1 MFTISSQSDYGLII
15 ISSLLKKK
23 VFVPLSDLVQDTKLP
38 QRFLA
43 RIGSELANHGLLK
56 SLEGRNGGY
65 KLTEKVKNIN
75 LYEYLTIF
83 ESDVEVCKCCEVDYD
98 CQYKGLC
105 RHGNFLQSKLNK
117 IIIDQLKKIM
127 LVDIFK

>member
-1 MFTISSQSDYGLII
+1 MFTINSQSDYGLII

-23 VFVPLSDLVQDTKLP
+23 DFVPLSELVQDTKLP
-38 QRFLA
+38 KRFLA
-43 RIGSELANHGLLK
+43 RIGSQLANYRLLK

-65 KLTEKVKNIN
+65 KLTDKVKKIN

-83 ESDVEVCKCCEVDYD
+83 ESDVEICKCCEEDYD

-105 RHGNFLQSKLNK
+105 QHGSFLQSKLNK
-117 IIIDQLKKIM
+117 IIIDQLKKIK
-127 LVDIFK
+127 LVEIFS